1 MRIFYI
7 ASDEEIKKGETT
19 DIYFLRTMEIL
30 KAKGK
35 DKVNVV
41 AEVTS
46 QTRLPE
52 NWSWAVLCGVEEV
65 LKLFEGYHVNV
76 YSLPEGTIFRPKDFE
91 GIRLPVMFIEG
102 PYGEFCFLETPLLG
116 FICQA
121 SGIATKAARIRKIA
135 WDRLLISFGIRRIHP
150 AIAPMVDRA
159 IYIAGFDGV
168 SCVLGAKVI
177 GKEPMGTM
185 PHALIIVFEDQ
196 VEAWKAFDEVIDKK
210 VPRIALIDTYF
221 DEKIE
226 AVKAAEALGKRLFGV
241 RLDTPSS
248 RRGNFIEIVKEV
260 YWELFVRG
268 YENVK
273 IIVSGGISEE
283 NIKPLMEAGVYGFGV
298 GSSISAAPI
307 IDFALD
313 IVEVEGKPAAKR
325 GKLGGKKQVW
335 RCWKCMIDKVLP
347 FNMEKPKCPSC
358 GGDMEGLLKP
368 AVLDGKIISQLPSPE
383 EIRQYVLKQLEKVP
397 L

>member
-1 MRIFYI
+1 MRIFHT
-7 ASDEEIKKGETT
+7 ASDEEIKKGKTT
-19 DIYFLRTMEIL
+19 DVYFLRTMEVL

-41 AEVTS
+41 AEVTP

-52 NWSWAVLCGVEEV
+52 NWPWAVLCGVEEA
-65 LKLFEGYHVNV
+65 LKLLEGYHVNV
-76 YSLPEGTIFRPKDFE
+76 YSLPEGTIFRPKDFN

-102 PYGEFCFLETPLLG
+102 AYGEFCFLETPLLG
-116 FICQA
+116 FICQS

-135 WDRLLISFGIRRIHP
+135 GDRLLISFGIRRIHP

-168 SCVLGAKVI
+168 SCVLSAKVI
-177 GKEPMGTM
+177 GKEPIGTM
-185 PHALIIVFEDQ
+185 PHSLIIVFKDQ
-196 VEAWKAFDEVIDKK
+196 VKAWKAFDEVVDEK
-210 VPRIALIDTYF
+210 VPRIALVDTYF

-226 AVKAAEALGKRLFGV
+226 AVKAAEALGERLFGV

-248 RRGNFIEIVKEV
+248 RKGNFAEIVKEV
-260 YWELFVRG
+260 GWELFIRG
-268 YENVK
+268 YGNVK
-273 IIVSGGISEE
+273 IIVSGGINEE
-283 NIKPLMEAGVYGFGV
+283 NIKPLMDAGVYGFGV
-298 GSSISAAPI
+298 GTSISAAPT

-335 RCWKCMIDKVLP
+335 RCWKCMVDKVLP
-347 FNMEKPKCPSC
+347 FNLEKPKCPSC
-358 GGDMEGLLKP
+358 GGDMESMLKP
-368 AVLDGKIISQLPSPE
+368 AILDGKMLIQLPSPE
-383 EIRQYVLKQLEKVP
+383 EVRHYVLKQLEKVA